1 MKAPHVVSGRPRTKS
16 KHIIEK
22 PKVKQDNDRLFDEK
36 INELKS
42 ELDQKLKL
50 MEENMNTMSITGNK

>member
-16 KHIIEK
+16 NHIIEK

-50 MEENMNTMSITGNK
+50 IEENMNTMSITDNK